1 MYWLMYV
8 QWYNLWATALTDHD
22 PMANQMDFG
31 SWLRQARTAR
41 DLTQEALAEA
51 VGCATQTLRSLEIG
65 RRRPSREMAGRIV
78 AVLGVPPDERELA
91 LALARAPLA
100 APQPRPELAAAP
112 APLHPPTPVTLI
124 GRQQELAQLRRHL
137 LDEGRRLVTLLGPG
151 GIGKTSLA
159 LQAAAEL
166 AEQFADGA
174 AFAPLAPV
182 ADAANLATAI
192 AGAIGCSLAGSRP
205 PDVILREFLRDRE
218 LLLILDNLEQL
229 LAPGGPVLTLVA
241 DLIAAAPGV
250 RLLVTS
256 RERLHLRDE
265 RVIVVDG
272 LPTPDDRAGAAV
284 ERAPATLLFLERAQQ
299 ADPEFALTR
308 QNQGDVARI
317 CRLLGGVPLA
327 LELAASWV
335 RVLSPAEIA
344 QQVARDAGAL
354 SAPGH
359 DQPERHRSLR
369 AVLDHSWQL
378 LAPAGPQDEAKSLR
392 RLLAHLAAFRG
403 GCRREAIAAVLSE
416 SDTADLLTRLAALV
430 DRSLVRR
437 SVDADGATRYDLHEF
452 VRQYAATRL
461 AEQPAAAEEAAARHA
476 AHYAAWAAAQEALL
490 KSERQRQ
497 TIEAIGAEIANLRA
511 AWDWACE
518 ARDASLLRQMLPT
531 LDWFYELRGW
541 YDEARASFAKATEAL
556 RAPAARPD
564 ATELTQACYWLVYGR
579 VGFHTL
585 RRDPPFAVRRLAE
598 SVAALR
604 QVSRSGE
611 QIHCLKGLAYV
622 RMFGGD
628 YATAEALL
636 DEGRAIAEAS
646 DDQWNLAMTL
656 VIRGV
661 MEALRSE
668 PAVARGHLAAALAV
682 ARRVG
687 DPRPIAQALTY
698 LAQVALALGAPQEA
712 APFAREAYLL
722 AAAHQDRFQA
732 SLALQALGRV
742 ALARGEHDECRWL
755 LEEALASARE
765 IGDRWLEA
773 QTIGCLAALDAERGN
788 LESARAGRR
797 AALAMAAAAPPPIA
811 LDELVA
817 LAALELTE
825 RPAAALAALAYVRQH
840 PLARPA
846 AHSIAERRWS
856 AAAESM
862 TPGQLAAAEAAA
874 ATLPSDRPAALLDLL
889 GLQ

>member
-1 MYWLMYV
+1 
-8 QWYNLWATALTDHD
+8 
-22 PMANQMDFG
+22 MANQMDFG
-31 SWLRQARTAR
+31 SWLRQARSAR

-65 RRRPSREMAGRIV
+65 RRRPSREMAGRIA
-78 AVLGVPPDERELA
+78 AVLGVPPEERERV

-100 APQPRPELAAAP
+100 APQPPPGLAAAP
-112 APLHPPTPVTLI
+112 APLRPPPPPATLI
-124 GRQQELAQLRRHL
+124 GRQQELAQLRRAL

-166 AEQFADGA
+166 AGQFADGA
-174 AFAPLAPV
+174 AFAALAPV
-182 ADAANLATAI
+182 ADPANLATAI
-192 AGAIGCSLAGSRP
+192 AGAIGCPLAGSRM
-205 PDVILREFLRDRE
+205 PDVALREFLRDRE
-218 LLLILDNLEQL
+218 LLLILDNVEQL
-229 LAPGGPVLTLVA
+229 LAPGGPALALLA
-241 DLIAAAPGV
+241 DLLAAAPGV

-256 RERLHLRDE
+256 RERLHLRGE

-272 LPTPDDRAGAAV
+272 LPVPDDRPGAAV

-299 ADPEFALTR
+299 ADPDFALTR
-308 QNQGDVARI
+308 QNWGDVARI

-344 QQVARDAGAL
+344 QQVAHDAGAL

-359 DQPERHRSLR
+359 DQPARHRSLR

-378 LAPAGPQDEAKSLR
+378 LAPAER

-403 GCRREAIAAVLSE
+403 GCRREAIAAVIRE
-416 SDTADLLTRLAALV
+416 ADTAGLLARLAALV
-430 DRSLVRR
+430 DRSMVQRTIG
-437 SVDADGATRYDLHEF
+437 ADGATRYDLHEF
-452 VRQYAATRL
+452 VRQYAAARL
-461 AEQPAAAEEAAARHA
+461 AEDPEAGDAAARHA
-476 AHYAAWAAAQEALL
+476 AHYAAWAAAQEVGL
-490 KSERQRQ
+490 KSERQRP
-497 TIEAIGAEIANLRA
+497 TIEALVAEIANLRA

-541 YDEARASFAKATEAL
+541 YDEARASFARATEAL
-556 RAPAARPD
+556 REPAAGPD
-564 ATELTQACYWLVYGR
+564 ATEQTQACYWLVYGR

-604 QVSRSGE
+604 PVSRSGE

-656 VIRGV
+656 VVRGV

-682 ARRVG
+682 ARGVG

-698 LAQVALALGAPQEA
+698 LALVALALGGPLEA

-722 AAAHQDRFQA
+722 AATHQDRFQI

-742 ALARGEHDECRWL
+742 ALARGEHGECRWL
-755 LEEALASARE
+755 LDEALATARE

-773 QTIGCLAALDAERGN
+773 QALGCLAALDAERGD
-788 LESARAGRR
+788 LGAARAGRR
-797 AALAMAAAAPPPIA
+797 AALAVAAAAPPPIA
-811 LDELVA
+811 LDELAA
-817 LAALELTE
+817 LAALELAE
-825 RPAAALAALAYVRQH
+825 RPAAGLAALAYVRHH

-846 AHSIAERRWS
+846 AHSMAERCWS

-862 TPGQLAAAEAAA
+862 TSGQLAAAEAAA
-874 ATLPSDRPAALLDLL
+874 ATLPAERPAALLDLL